1 MWRISHSLNMK
12 NFSLI
17 LNSYVRL
24 KVLKMIK
31 QGKIAEVVLKRSI
44 FKNINAKNE
53 KIVSGAV
60 IAGDCGIHEG
70 MSGRIGVATSGVVDY
85 ARNDVEYYT
94 FYKAFNNLIAKGYRP
109 ITLSMNVIMP
119 EKAKEKQ
126 VKELVKRYDNLCKL
140 HKMEISNGHT
150 QYSEKVNE
158 IITSVTMIGEKIQGN
173 CDIIKDSVNVESNKL
188 QIVMTKAIGIEGT
201 AIISADREDIL
212 RERFHGTFCDE
223 CIKFK
228 EYVSVEKEALVAG
241 ANGAVYM
248 HDVSGT
254 GVYGAIWEM
263 ASAFGCGAE
272 IELLRI
278 PVWQETIEVTELFDI
293 NPYKMASQ
301 GALLILVEDGDKM
314 VEALEQEGI
323 PAVVIGK
330 LIEGNDKILVNQD
343 ETRYLEPPRGD
354 DIYLAHK

>member
-1 MWRISHSLNMK
+1 MN
-12 NFSLI
+12 
-17 LNSYVRL
+17 
-24 KVLKMIK
+24 K

-53 KIVSGAV
+53 RVVSGAI
-60 IAGDCGIHEG
+60 IAGDCGILEG
-70 MSGRIGVATSGVVDY
+70 VSGRIAVATSGVVDY
-85 ARNDVEYYT
+85 ARKDVEYYT
-94 FYKAFNNLIAKGYRP
+94 FYKAFNNLLAKGYRP
-109 ITLSMNVIMP
+109 ITLSMNVVMP
-119 EKAKEKQ
+119 EEAKEKQ

-150 QYSEKVNE
+150 QYSRKVNE
-158 IITSVTMIGEKIQGN
+158 IITSVTMVGEKIQGN
-173 CDIIKDSVNVESNKL
+173 CDIMKDNVNVESNQL

-223 CIKFK
+223 CIRFK
-228 EYVSVEKEALVAG
+228 EYVSIEKEALVAE

-254 GVYGAIWEM
+254 GVYGAIWET

-272 IELLRI
+272 IELRKI

-301 GALLILVEDGDKM
+301 GSLLIVVEDGDKM
-314 VEALEQEGI
+314 VAALEQEGI
-323 PAVVIGK
+323 PAAVIGR